1 MPNNKK
7 EHKAMKKLT
16 IMGLSAVSIAT
27 LLTLAACG
35 GGGGDSSPSAPG
47 GGSSSGGSTPPPSAS
62 GGDVSP
68 AQYAAGSAQKA
79 IFDTI
84 NQQRQTCGFSALT
97 ENTLLDT
104 ASQAHADYIG
114 TNGGAITDSEVAT
127 NPGFTGAG
135 YADRATHAGYPA
147 STVFMGGESAG
158 YWTNTTLSETAYGTN
173 IATAWS
179 SGVYHVGAYVWP
191 VTQIGTG
198 WNKTTVN
205 GFPEAHGVI
214 TVANLKATTGSAPL
228 LFPCDGTTGVPFKVV
243 GETPVPPN
251 TNGTLGP
258 TLAVA
263 ANPGDRV
270 VLTSGTLIDTSGNVI
285 NLQVLNS
292 ANDPNK
298 LIQSFEARAYS
309 ATPLAPN
316 TKYSAS
322 LAGTINGTPFSRTG
336 SFTTGS

>member
-7 EHKAMKKLT
+7 EHKAMTKIT
-16 IMGLSAVSIAT
+16 TMGLSAVSIAT

-35 GGGGDSSPSAPG
+35 GGDSGGSAPG
-47 GGSSSGGSTPPPSAS
+47 AGSSSGSPTPPPTAS
-62 GGDVSP
+62 SGNVSP
-68 AQYAAGSAQKA
+68 AQYAAGSAQRA

-84 NQQRQTCGFSALT
+84 NQQRQTCGFPALT

-114 TNGGAITDSEVAT
+114 KNGGTITDSEVAT

-158 YWTNTTLSETAYGTN
+158 YWTNATLSETAYGTN

-179 SGVYHVGAYVWP
+179 SGVYHVGAFVWP
-191 VTQIGTG
+191 VTQIGAG
-198 WNKTTVN
+198 WNETTVN

-214 TVANLKATTGSAPL
+214 TVANLKSMNGSVPL
-228 LFPCDGTTGVPFKVV
+228 MFPCDGATGVPYKVV
-243 GETPVPPN
+243 GETPTPPN

-258 TLAVA
+258 TVAVS
-263 ANPGDRV
+263 ANPGDTV
-270 VLTSGTLIDTSGNVI
+270 VLTSGTLIDTSGSVI

-292 ANDPNK
+292 TNDTNK
-298 LIQSFEARAYS
+298 LIQAFEARAYS
-309 ATPLAPN
+309 ATPLAAN
-316 TKYSAS
+316 TKYSVS
-322 LAGTINGTPFSRTG
+322 LSGTINGTPFSRTG